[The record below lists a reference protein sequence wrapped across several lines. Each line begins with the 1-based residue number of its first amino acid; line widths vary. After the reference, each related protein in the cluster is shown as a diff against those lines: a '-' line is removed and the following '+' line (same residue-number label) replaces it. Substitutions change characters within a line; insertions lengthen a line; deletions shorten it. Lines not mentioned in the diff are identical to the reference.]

1 MDSSR
6 VIIVAKECHQGH
18 QGHHFIKLQSH
29 LLFLRPP
36 CTHVISL
43 LVHELV
49 SPSSIVSTFY
59 PAQKPGSP
67 TPPMPFL
74 PPVTLPSSPSS
85 RALGPAH
92 RSRIGPR
99 RVLPRFHDLF
109 IEVSVS
115 PMLPRF
121 SLRLPCFRARDAP
134 FRPQCKGN
142 APNSVMMK

>member
-6 VIIVAKECHQGH
+6 VIIVAKECHQDH

-36 CTHVISL
+36 CTHGISL

-59 PAQKPGSP
+59 PAQKPSSP

-74 PPVTLPSSPSS
+74 PPVTLPSSPSPQAPGPLVQ
-85 RALGPAH
+85 RIVAGLGLGAFYP
-92 RSRIGPR
+92 SFTIYSSKF
-99 RVLPRFHDLF
+99 L
-109 IEVSVS
+109 S
-115 PMLPRF
+115 
-121 SLRLPCFRARDAP
+121 LPCFHAFPSDCP
-134 FRPQCKGN
+134 G
-142 APNSVMMK
+142 SVPGMLPSTRIPRETHLIP